1 MFSFAFSQLNLKSSI
16 YLIFNTILPPYNIR
30 KMSSEED
37 KPPAPPVRLTSN
49 RGGDRV
55 GGSLGSVTG
64 SGDGPPVDMRPLPK
78 EPDDPDRKKK
88 TLKNKIKGSKPSHQD
103 SKPNISYPTNFEHTV
118 HVGFDAVTGEFTG
131 MPEAWA
137 RLLMNSNISKQE
149 QKKNPQAVLDVL
161 KWFDNTTKQRP
172 SSKYMTNAITTHSG
186 SSLSRVSSSSPSSTP
201 TDSELHGSNSGG
213 NLIGVNI
220 GSLTIGGG
228 SNSSNVGLNNS
239 TGLVS
244 SGLGNHQ
251 LHTPHHLQQQ
261 QSHHQHSHHHQQQQQ
276 HGQHHQPATIS
287 QSHSYNFG
295 GNTAS
300 SSSQHSSANEDD
312 ILGTPQP
319 PPPPIASRP
328 ERTKSIY
335 TRPIEEVV
343 QPAVATII
351 PPPTAAP
358 ATTPTTPQHN
368 NLAQPQFKTPTHVAA
383 STLDKNKNN
392 ANLYAHD
399 TNTNNL
405 TAVSTAGAN
414 ATAASSNAASPAQA
428 ATTGAA
434 TTTTTPATTTTTQ
447 QRSGATKKK
456 KMSDEEILEKLRTI
470 VSVGDPNRKYTKME
484 KIGQGAS
491 GTVYTAIESST
502 GMEVAIKQMN
512 LSQQPK
518 KELIINEILV
528 MRENKHPNV
537 VNYLDSYLV
546 SEELWVVMEYL
557 PGGSLTDVVTETCM
571 DEGQI
576 AAVCREV
583 LQALE
588 FLHSNQVIHRDIKSD
603 NILLGLDGSVKL
615 TDFGFC
621 AQISPEQSKRTTMV
635 GTPYWMAP
643 EVVTRKQY
651 GPKVDLWSLGIMA
664 IEMVEGEPPYL
675 NENPLKAL
683 YLIATNGKPEIKEK
697 EKLSPVFQ
705 DFLDQCLEVEVDRR
719 ASAMEL
725 LKHPFLKLARPL
737 ASLTPLIMAAK
748 EATKNN

>member
-1 MFSFAFSQLNLKSSI
+1 
-16 YLIFNTILPPYNIR
+16 
-30 KMSSEED
+30 MSSDED

-49 RGGDRV
+49 RGTDRIE
-55 GGSLGSVTG
+55 TT
-64 SGDGPPVDMRPLPK
+64 VDRPLPK
-78 EPDDPDRKKK
+78 EPDDADRKKK
-88 TLKNKIKGSKPSHQD
+88 TLKSKMKVSKTLHND

-118 HVGFDAVTGEFTG
+118 HVGFDAITGEFTG
-131 MPEAWA
+131 MPEQWA
-137 RLLMNSNISKQE
+137 RLLMTSNISKQE

-161 KWFDNTTKQRP
+161 NWFDNSSKQRP
-172 SSKYMTNAITTHSG
+172 NSKYMTHGMHTTATHSASSLG

-201 TDSELHGSNSGG
+201 TDSESHLGSGG
-213 NLIGVNI
+213 
-220 GSLTIGGG
+220 
-228 SNSSNVGLNNS
+228 SSAGPQVIS
-239 TGLVS
+239 AS
-244 SGLGNHQ
+244 
-251 LHTPHHLQQQ
+251 
-261 QSHHQHSHHHQQQQQ
+261 HSH
-276 HGQHHQPATIS
+276 A
-287 QSHSYNFG
+287 HSLAPSAHN
-295 GNTAS
+295 
-300 SSSQHSSANEDD
+300 SSANEDD
-312 ILGTPQP
+312 TV
-319 PPPPIASRP
+319 PPPIASRP

-335 TRPIEEVV
+335 TRPIED
-343 QPAVATII
+343 T
-351 PPPTAAP
+351 PPPPLPPHQINSTIKSP
-358 ATTPTTPQHN
+358 
-368 NLAQPQFKTPTHVAA
+368 
-383 STLDKNKNN
+383 TLDKNKN
-392 ANLYAHD
+392 
-399 TNTNNL
+399 
-405 TAVSTAGAN
+405 
-414 ATAASSNAASPAQA
+414 ATSV
-428 ATTGAA
+428 
-434 TTTTTPATTTTTQ
+434 TTTTTNTAVTTMTNNVHHTPTHTATQNNINNANNAAPATVTTVSPPNATSPATTET
-447 QRSGATKKK
+447 RAGGGLKKK

-470 VSVGDPNRKYTKME
+470 VSVGDPTRKYTKME

-502 GMEVAIKQMN
+502 GMEVAIKRMN
-512 LSQQPK
+512 ISQQPK

-588 FLHSNQVIHRDIKSD
+588 FLHTNQVIHRDIKSD

-621 AQISPEQSKRTTMV
+621 AQISPEQSKRSTMV

-664 IEMVEGEPPYL
+664 IEMIEGEPPYL
-675 NENPLKAL
+675 NENPLRAL
-683 YLIATNGKPEIKEK
+683 YLIATHGKPDIKDK

-705 DFLDQCLEVEVDRR
+705 DFLDQCLEVDVDQRS
-719 ASAMEL
+719 SAYEL

-748 EATKNN
+748 EATKGQ

>member
-1 MFSFAFSQLNLKSSI
+1 
-16 YLIFNTILPPYNIR
+16 
-30 KMSSEED
+30 MSDDED

-49 RGGDRV
+49 RGD
-55 GGSLGSVTG
+55 STPNL
-64 SGDGPPVDMRPLPK
+64 PVDMRPLPK
-78 EPDDPDRKKK
+78 EPDSDDRKKK
-88 TLKNKIKGSKPSHQD
+88 MLKGKIKQKTKD
-103 SKPNISYPTNFEHTV
+103 AEKPNISYPTNFEHTV

-137 RLLMNSNISKQE
+137 RLLMSSNISKQE

-161 KWFDNTTKQRP
+161 NWFDNSSKETKG
-172 SSKYMTNAITTHSG
+172 SKYMTTTKMVDGAIPTSVDLAPSPRPSLRQATTNSG
-186 SSLSRVSSSSPSSTP
+186 SSHSQHSLSHPSSSSPSSTTP
-201 TDSELHGSNSGG
+201 DTEGGG
-213 NLIGVNI
+213 NVT
-220 GSLTIGGG
+220 SAAT
-228 SNSSNVGLNNS
+228 SSEV
-239 TGLVS
+239 
-244 SGLGNHQ
+244 
-251 LHTPHHLQQQ
+251 
-261 QSHHQHSHHHQQQQQ
+261 
-276 HGQHHQPATIS
+276 
-287 QSHSYNFG
+287 
-295 GNTAS
+295 
-300 SSSQHSSANEDD
+300 EEE
-312 ILGTPQP
+312 P
-319 PPPPIASRP
+319 PPPPIAARP

-335 TRPIEEVV
+335 TKPIEEEV
-343 QPAVATII
+343 PSVA
-351 PPPTAAP
+351 PPR
-358 ATTPTTPQHN
+358 TTTN
-368 NLAQPQFKTPTHVAA
+368 G
-383 STLDKNKNN
+383 TLDKNRNN
-392 ANLYAHD
+392 ASVVGGGD
-399 TNTNNL
+399 
-405 TAVSTAGAN
+405 SR
-414 ATAASSNAASPAQA
+414 
-428 ATTGAA
+428 
-434 TTTTTPATTTTTQ
+434 TPSDKA
-447 QRSGATKKK
+447 RKK

-491 GTVYTAIESST
+491 GTVYTAIETST

-546 SEELWVVMEYL
+546 GEELWVVMEYL

-576 AAVCREV
+576 ASVCREV

-588 FLHSNQVIHRDIKSD
+588 FLHCNQVIHRDIKSD

-651 GPKVDLWSLGIMA
+651 GPKVDIWSLGIMA
-664 IEMVEGEPPYL
+664 IEMIEGEPPYL
-675 NENPLKAL
+675 NENPLRAL

-697 EKLSPVFQ
+697 EKLSQIFQ
-705 DFLDQCLEVEVDRR
+705 DFLDQCLEVEVEKRSP
-719 ASAMEL
+719 ASEL

-748 EATKNN
+748 EAAKSH